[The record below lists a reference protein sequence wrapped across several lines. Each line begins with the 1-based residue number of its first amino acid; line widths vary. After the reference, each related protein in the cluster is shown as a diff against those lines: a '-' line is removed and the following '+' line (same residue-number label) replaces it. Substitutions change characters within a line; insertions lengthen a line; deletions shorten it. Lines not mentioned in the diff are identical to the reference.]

1 MENKRDRH
9 FTEEEIKDK
18 IVQSAEGMEVPDSLK
33 PENIEKKLAQKKK
46 KRTPVYGIVAAAAC
60 CCLVVGVVA
69 LSGRGMMQDK
79 EAQKAAEKAADDTV
93 AESTAALASAK
104 DYDQIYKYVQAAAE
118 E

>member
-46 KRTPVYGIVAAAAC
+46 KRTPVYGIVEFPRFSISSNH
-60 CCLVVGVVA
+60 
-69 LSGRGMMQDK
+69 LSTTFRANK
-79 EAQKAAEKAADDTV
+79 H
-93 AESTAALASAK
+93 
-104 DYDQIYKYVQAAAE
+104 Y
-118 E
+118 

>member
-46 KRTPVYGIVAAAAC
+46 KRTTSLWNCGSSGMLLSC
-60 CCLVVGVVA
+60 CGGSCTFRTWNDAG
-69 LSGRGMMQDK
+69 
-79 EAQKAAEKAADDTV
+79 
-93 AESTAALASAK
+93 
-104 DYDQIYKYVQAAAE
+104 
-118 E
+118 

>member
-46 KRTPVYGIVAAAAC
+46 KRTRPRHPLHKRLQNRQLHKPQY
-60 CCLVVGVVA
+60 
-69 LSGRGMMQDK
+69 Q
-79 EAQKAAEKAADDTV
+79 
-93 AESTAALASAK
+93 
-104 DYDQIYKYVQAAAE
+104 
-118 E
+118 

>member
-46 KRTPVYGIVAAAAC
+46 KRTPAVSYTHLTLPTTERV
-60 CCLVVGVVA
+60 
-69 LSGRGMMQDK
+69 
-79 EAQKAAEKAADDTV
+79 
-93 AESTAALASAK
+93 
-104 DYDQIYKYVQAAAE
+104 
-118 E
+118 